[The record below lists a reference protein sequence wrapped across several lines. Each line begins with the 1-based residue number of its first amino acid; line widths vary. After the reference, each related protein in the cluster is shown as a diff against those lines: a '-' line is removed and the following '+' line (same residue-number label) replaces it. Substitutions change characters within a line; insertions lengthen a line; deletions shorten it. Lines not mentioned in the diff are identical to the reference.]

1 MIVDLSL
8 SNAKIYNIFEV
19 MDIKQ
24 GETFLLTTD
33 SVDPVMFFSNNDA
46 VLGLTE
52 SDTSVSGT
60 ALALGTADILIMN
73 SGLSILKKLVINV
86 VAAIVEPAK
95 ALNPT
100 ADTPVS
106 K

>member
-24 GETFLLTTD
+24 GEHFLLTTD
-33 SVDPVMFFSNNDA
+33 SADPVMFFSNNDS

-52 SDTSVSGT
+52 SPTTVSGE
-60 ALALGTADILIMN
+60 ALSVGTADILIMN
-73 SGLSILKKLVINV
+73 TGLAILKKLVINV
-86 VAAIVEPAK
+86 VTAIVEPAT
-95 ALNPT
+95 ALNVT
-100 ADTPVS
+100 AEPPVP

>member
-1 MIVDLSL
+1 MKVDLSL

-33 SVDPVMFFSNNDA
+33 STVPVMFFSNNDA
-46 VLGLTE
+46 VLNLVE
-52 SDTSVSGT
+52 ADTTVSGT
-60 ALALGTADILIMN
+60 ASGLGTADILIMDA
-73 SGLSILKKLVINV
+73 GLGILKKLVINV
-86 VAAIVEPAK
+86 VAAIVEPAT
-95 ALNPT
+95 ALNVT
-100 ADTPVS
+100 ADAPVS